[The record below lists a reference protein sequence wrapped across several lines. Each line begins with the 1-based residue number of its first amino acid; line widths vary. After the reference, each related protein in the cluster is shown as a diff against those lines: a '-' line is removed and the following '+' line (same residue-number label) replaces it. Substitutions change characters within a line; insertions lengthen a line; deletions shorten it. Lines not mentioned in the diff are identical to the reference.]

1 MESVGLLG
9 EVSRDQA
16 RASLL
21 SAPLLQ
27 DLEEWSQWEL
37 VFQPNHGP
45 LKDFIDKHCGAS
57 PHQKRVSEI
66 NKRKLGVGN
75 APMINTYHY
84 DYDPM

>member
-1 MESVGLLG
+1 MCVFDLRECVVDSVGLLG

-27 DLEEWSQWEL
+27 DLEEWSQWQL

-45 LKDFIDKHCGAS
+45 LKDFIDKYCGAS
-57 PHQKRVSEI
+57 PRPEVCFIK
-66 NKRKLGVGN
+66 K
-75 APMINTYHY
+75 
-84 DYDPM
+84 